1 MASIQ
6 LQNICKSFNK
16 GEQVLNDVN
25 FQANEGE
32 IVAILGPSG
41 CGKTTTLRVIAGF
54 EMQSE
59 GTLLL
64 SDQPIDSR
72 HQWVPVNKRK
82 VGMVFQDYAL
92 FPHLNVEQNIRFG
105 VKKPTKEC
113 ATLVE
118 TMLDLVGLKGMNKRF
133 PHELSGG
140 QKQRVALARALAP
153 SPKVLLMDEPFSNLD
168 AELKYTMRFE
178 VKRIL
183 KQAKITTVFVTHD
196 QKDALAIA
204 DKILVM
210 NKGKIEQF
218 GTPQEVYHTPVTP
231 FVARFLSRSNLIE
244 AKKVGDYIH
253 TQLGKLYDPSGKP
266 GGSGFLVV
274 RRDSIALS
282 PTGDYE
288 GTVRQVAFEGEYK
301 EIVIS
306 YEKTKLSFFTSDPF
320 FNIPDIGE
328 KVRFSFEDYYFLP
341 DPANEI
347 QAHEQV
353 KELQHA

>member
-6 LQNICKSFNK
+6 LQNICKSFVK
-16 GEQVLNDVN
+16 DEKVLDAVN
-25 FQANEGE
+25 FDVNEGE

-41 CGKTTTLRVIAGF
+41 CGKTTTLRIIAGF

-59 GTLLL
+59 GSLYL
-64 SDQPIDSR
+64 SDQPIDSK
-72 HQWVPVNKRK
+72 HHWVPVNKRK

-92 FPHLNVEQNIRFG
+92 FPHLTVEQNIRFG
-105 VKKPTKEC
+105 VQKSTKEC
-113 ATLVE
+113 NTLIQ
-118 TMLDLVGLKGMNKRF
+118 TMLDLVGLEGMNKRF

-204 DKILVM
+204 DKIVVM

-218 GTPQEVYHTPVTP
+218 GTPQEVYHSPATP

-244 AKKVGDYIH
+244 GEKKGDYIH
-253 TQLGKLYDPSGKP
+253 TSLGKFFDQSNGK
-266 GGSGFLVV
+266 GKGYLGI
-274 RRDSIALS
+274 RRDSIVIS
-282 PTGDYE
+282 PTGDFE
-288 GTVRQVAFEGEYK
+288 GTIKQVAFEGEYTEVVMTVGK
-301 EIVIS
+301 DKV
-306 YEKTKLSFFTSDPF
+306 SFFTSDPF
-320 FNIPDIGE
+320 FALPDVGANL
-328 KVRFSFEDYYFLP
+328 RFSFRNYYFIAKNQP
-341 DPANEI
+341 
-347 QAHEQV
+347 V
-353 KELQHA
+353 KSSKELQFA